1 MAWWSEVVALA
12 VFFAAY
18 ALYGVYVAAGAAVV
32 LAAADLGWA
41 TWRRQPLSTLHLLG
55 AGLIILFGSLTV
67 LFHNEAFIKVKPTL
81 LYWAIVAVLVHRL
94 VRNRASASTSA
105 AASAA
110 ASAASAPTSPYI
122 VQQMIAQSP
131 EFIVT
136 NPAVWRAVDAAWA
149 GFFAVLGALNWAVAA
164 TASTDA
170 WVRFKVFGVTAA
182 LAAAFVV
189 QTVALHA
196 ANEYDLLADIEAAQQ
211 RRRAAA
217 ESGPAVDGHGGHG
230 AGGAGVGFGF
240 GVGVGVSAYI
250 HDASS
255 SVKAAHHVDPA

>member
-94 VRNRASASTSA
+94 VRNRASAG
-105 AASAA
+105 AASA
-110 ASAASAPTSPYI
+110 SASAPTSPYI

-196 ANEYDLLADIEAAQQ
+196 VNEYDLLADIEAAQQ

-230 AGGAGVGFGF
+230 AGGVAGV